1 MMEQRYISKEE
12 FKKYK
17 LYEASQNAESDL
29 YYYQDIML
37 KLLYSSVLNEN
48 RMLTICSLDRINHE
62 DCTKVYEIV
71 STYDGSLGFTMQRL
85 KNYRTLATYISK
97 LNDRNISLE
106 ERKKLIK
113 RINDIFEYFDKISF
127 AYYDVHAENIMFK
140 SGDIKLVDLDSGIFK
155 SIDSERYQQDV
166 VKSNNNLASLY
177 LEIMLGYIEEFSIS
191 YMLTNNQINK
201 LLSQSTSKQL
211 EFLLNAV
218 VGTSSVIDLP
228 SYIDSFDEPTVLRMK
243 RIVFGE

>member
-1 MMEQRYISKEE
+1 MNSLAKLTSLIEKIENTPKEDYE
-12 FKKYK
+12 K
-17 LYEASQNAESDL
+17 LYNQIKKDISSGYLDFNLISEACYKIA
-29 YYYQDIML
+29 I
-37 KLLYSSVLNEN
+37 
-48 RMLTICSLDRINHE
+48 RML
-62 DCTKVYEIV
+62 
-71 STYDGSLGFTMQRL
+71 
-85 KNYRTLATYISK
+85 
-97 LNDRNISLE
+97 
-106 ERKKLIK
+106 
-113 RINDIFEYFDKISF
+113 NDIFEYFDKISF

-228 SYIDSFDEPTVLRMK
+228 SYIDSFDELTVLRMK